1 MLSRKTIKQPEND
14 SGPLM
19 YIGPTIPGLV
29 ATATVFNNGIPEAFT
44 AKAQECISLSELL
57 VPIEKVAEKTKEIQK
72 GIGATSVFY
81 QKVCTYFFEK

>member
-1 MLSRKTIKQPEND
+1 MSKKTKQSVNG

-44 AKAQECISLSELL
+44 AKAQECLSLSELL

-72 GIGATSVFY
+72 GVGATSVFY
-81 QKVCTYFFEK
+81 QKVCAYFLKK

>member
-1 MLSRKTIKQPEND
+1 MLSKRTKQPVND

-57 VPIEKVAEKTKEIQK
+57 VPIDKVAEKTREIQK

-81 QKVCTYFFEK
+81 QRVCAYFFEK